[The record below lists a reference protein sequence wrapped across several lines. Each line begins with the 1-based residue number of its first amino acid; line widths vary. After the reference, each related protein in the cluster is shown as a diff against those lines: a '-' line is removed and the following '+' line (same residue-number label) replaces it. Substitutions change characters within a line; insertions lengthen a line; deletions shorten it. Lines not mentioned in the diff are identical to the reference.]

1 MKLAPRIA
9 AALLALG
16 LTAAQA
22 HNVWL
27 LPSATSLSKPEW
39 VTVDAAVANDLFYF
53 NHFPLKLD
61 HLAITA
67 PDGSRVE
74 PDKPFT
80 GNLRSV
86 FDFKPAQRGTYR
98 VAIVNAGGLTAIY
111 KDGEG
116 KPKRWRGTPEK
127 FAAEVP
133 ADAKDLEVF
142 ESSLRVETF
151 VTVGK
156 PSAITPS
163 GKGLELAPVTH
174 PNDLAPGEPAT
185 FAMHLDGQPAAGLEI
200 KAVRGGTRYRD
211 KLEEIKTATDA
222 RGQFTLTFPQAG
234 MYWIDVDADDA
245 KTTFPKAKK
254 RRLAYVATVEVLP

>member
-27 LPSATSLSKPEW
+27 LPSSTSLSKPEW

-111 KDGEG
+111 KDSEG

-163 GKGLELAPVTH
+163 GKGLELAPVTN

-222 RGQFTLTFPQAG
+222 KGQFTLTFPQAG

>member
-27 LPSATSLSKPEW
+27 LPSATSLFKPEW

-53 NHFPLKLD
+53 NHFLFKLD

-98 VAIVNAGGLTAIY
+98 VAIVNAGGQLRA
-111 KDGEG
+111 
-116 KPKRWRGTPEK
+116 
-127 FAAEVP
+127 FVP
-133 ADAKDLEVF
+133 
-142 ESSLRVETF
+142 
-151 VTVGK
+151 
-156 PSAITPS
+156 
-163 GKGLELAPVTH
+163 
-174 PNDLAPGEPAT
+174 
-185 FAMHLDGQPAAGLEI
+185 
-200 KAVRGGTRYRD
+200 VRF
-211 KLEEIKTATDA
+211 LCL
-222 RGQFTLTFPQAG
+222 QVNG
-234 MYWIDVDADDA
+234 MSCIQRER
-245 KTTFPKAKK
+245 KH
-254 RRLAYVATVEVLP
+254 

>member
-185 FAMHLDGQPAAGLEI
+185 FVMHLDGQPAAGLEI

-222 RGQFTLTFPQAG
+222 KGQFTLTFPQAG

-245 KTTFPKAKK
+245 KTTFPKAQK

>member
-111 KDGEG
+111 KDSEG
-116 KPKRWRGTPEK
+116 KPRRWRGTPEK

-142 ESSLRVETF
+142 ESSLCVETF

-156 PSAITPS
+156 PSAFSPS
-163 GKGLELAPVTH
+163 G
-174 PNDLAPGEPAT
+174 
-185 FAMHLDGQPAAGLEI
+185 
-200 KAVRGGTRYRD
+200 
-211 KLEEIKTATDA
+211 
-222 RGQFTLTFPQAG
+222 
-234 MYWIDVDADDA
+234 
-245 KTTFPKAKK
+245 
-254 RRLAYVATVEVLP
+254 

>member
-39 VTVDAAVANDLFYF
+39 VTVDAAVANDLFY
-53 NHFPLKLD
+53 FPLKLD

-116 KPKRWRGTPEK
+116 KPKRWRGTKNLPPK
-127 FAAEVP
+127 CLPTPKTWKSLNP
-133 ADAKDLEVF
+133 ACAW
-142 ESSLRVETF
+142 
-151 VTVGK
+151 K
-156 PSAITPS
+156 PSSPS
-163 GKGLELAPVTH
+163 ASPAPSR
-174 PNDLAPGEPAT
+174 
-185 FAMHLDGQPAAGLEI
+185 PAAR
-200 KAVRGGTRYRD
+200 AWSWR
-211 KLEEIKTATDA
+211 
-222 RGQFTLTFPQAG
+222 P
-234 MYWIDVDADDA
+234 
-245 KTTFPKAKK
+245 
-254 RRLAYVATVEVLP
+254 